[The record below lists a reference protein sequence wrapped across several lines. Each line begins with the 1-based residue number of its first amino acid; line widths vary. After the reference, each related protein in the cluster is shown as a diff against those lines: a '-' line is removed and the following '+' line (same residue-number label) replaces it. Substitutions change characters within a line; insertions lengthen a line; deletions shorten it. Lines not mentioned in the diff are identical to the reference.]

1 LYAFG
6 VFVMVPYMFVIG
18 ITTVFYVQAFIAI
31 EKGFFELINES
42 LAEKYSLM
50 MEIPTVCHHF
60 ET

>member
-1 LYAFG
+1 
-6 VFVMVPYMFVIG
+6 MVPYMFVIG